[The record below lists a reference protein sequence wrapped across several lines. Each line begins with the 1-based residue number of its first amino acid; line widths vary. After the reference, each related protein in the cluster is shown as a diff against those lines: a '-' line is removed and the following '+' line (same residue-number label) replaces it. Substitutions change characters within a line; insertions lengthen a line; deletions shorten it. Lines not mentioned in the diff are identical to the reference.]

1 MKKRS
6 SIWRKALN
14 IFLQYILFCVMSVI
28 NFFGVFCLY
37 HVRESNLGWRGFVS
51 GWICITITIGWVI
64 MCIVDRSHTD
74 NVAPPQEHRHLR
86 GPIFKAGRWYTVG
99 DNVLPP
105 EYQYVQYTT
114 PDSFSD
120 IAYYTA
126 HKGWLGIDK
135 NPVFLPHGTMW
146 RVIYPTEGVSW
157 DEIHKYIIHHPI
169 CVEEDVKCTH

>member
-6 SIWRKALN
+6 SIWCRVFTV
-14 IFLQYILFCVMSVI
+14 FLQYLLFCVVNSI
-28 NFFGVFCLY
+28 NFIGVVCLY
-37 HVRESNLGWRGFVS
+37 GVARDDLGWRGLVVGVIGVSIAAAYVKMFV
-51 GWICITITIGWVI
+51 
-64 MCIVDRSHTD
+64 VDHTS
-74 NVAPPQEHRHLR
+74 VFEEEPPKETRHLR

-146 RVIYPTEGVSW
+146 RVIYQTEGVSW